1 MHIWQVQSCPVM
13 LHDYH
18 ALSCLQQTLCEHV
31 GSSQWGDMEEE
42 PGKIEIALAATS
54 VKVQKSKC

>member
-1 MHIWQVQSCPVM
+1 MHMWQVQSRPVI

-31 GSSQWGDMEEE
+31 GSSQWGDTEEE
-42 PGKIEIALAATS
+42 PE
-54 VKVQKSKC
+54 Q